1 MDNSEIDS
9 IMILVWIVGVVLGIG
24 ALLVGAASYKEKFE
38 RNFIFNGAAWG
49 IIIAEIIIFIGCAIS
64 AVQLEKIVGVGASTT
79 GDIILYAVTFGH
91 LGASVWFYFGA
102 MILLITFATNINHSN
117 FKWGMF
123 QNIMQMILVTLFSVI
138 IIIGSIMAKQ
148 KISEIMEK

>member
-49 IIIAEIIIFIGCAIS
+49 IIIAEIIIFVGCAI
-64 AVQLEKIVGVGASTT
+64 AAGEVDTVGGSTT

-102 MILLITFATNINHSN
+102 IILLITFANNISQSN

-123 QNIMQMILVTLFSVI
+123 QNIMQMILETSGGQNPEAL
-138 IIIGSIMAKQ
+138 GR
-148 KISEIMEK
+148 

>member
-49 IIIAEIIIFIGCAIS
+49 IIIAEIIIFVGCAI
-64 AVQLEKIVGVGASTT
+64 AAGEVDTVGGSTT